1 MENGA
6 FLEIEYTGRIKETG
20 EIFDL
25 TDEKTAK
32 DNKIYSPKTKYG
44 PVTIILGENM
54 ILKGVEEE
62 LKTMKSG
69 ETKKITLAPEN
80 AFGKRDPNMLKVFAL
95 SRFQSQRIYPVV
107 GQFITLGNNTS
118 GKVISVSAGRVRL
131 DFNHPLSGKSL
142 EYELKLDSEIKD
154 PAKKI
159 EFMLTGLLG
168 YEKKDTEI
176 TISGENAKISLTNA
190 AKLSAEIKSKI
201 TEQLKKYI
209 PEIKEIEIAEK
220 TGKI

>member
-32 DNKIYSPKTKYG
+32 ENKIYNPKTKYG

-107 GQFITLGNNTS
+107 GQFITLGNNAS

-154 PAKKI
+154 PPKKI